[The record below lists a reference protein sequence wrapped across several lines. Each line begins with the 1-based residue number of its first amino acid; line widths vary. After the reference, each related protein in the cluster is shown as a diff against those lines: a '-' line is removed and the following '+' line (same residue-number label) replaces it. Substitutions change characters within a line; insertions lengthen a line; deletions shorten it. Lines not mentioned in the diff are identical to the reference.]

1 MAICLVSTFCLFRTR
16 YVRYF
21 IVLWCMLFMDFFN
34 EGISIYIYAFKFF
47 KAICMNGSSNSC
59 GYDLGSQLP
68 SFCLDLL

>member
-34 EGISIYIYAFKFF
+34 EGIGIY
-47 KAICMNGSSNSC
+47 MLSSSSR
-59 GYDLGSQLP
+59 L
-68 SFCLDLL
+68 FV

>member
-34 EGISIYIYAFKFF
+34 EGIGIYMLSSSSSRVQPHIPI
-47 KAICMNGSSNSC
+47 KAPLRGNKH
-59 GYDLGSQLP
+59 
-68 SFCLDLL
+68 